1 MQAGCGHASAGQS
14 PEAELPPALCLI
26 TSLCV
31 QFAVTQQPAGKV
43 QNRAAPYM
51 KESSHPGQHFLSS
64 KISFC
69 VNISILA
76 RQKQGQP
83 FFFFCIQSRMYRFFV
98 VRRFVMGYQERPGRK
113 YELLLHAPPAFSL
126 KTVWVKTIPI
136 IPLSHVKDLGSP
148 GRVLR

>member
-69 VNISILA
+69 VNISILD

-83 FFFFCIQSRMYRFFV
+83 FFCIQSRMYSFFV
-98 VRRFVMGYQERPGRK
+98 VRCFVMGYLWRQERPGRK
-113 YELLLHAPPAFSL
+113 YELLLHSPPAFSL

-136 IPLSHVKDLGSP
+136 IPLSHVKYLRSP
-148 GRVLR
+148 G